1 MEELSRPLGPSKG
14 HWLVLI
20 ISHCAFLAGGGGAAG
35 SATLA
40 EVNPSAVRY
49 LGSSGPC
56 VCSIHFSMALR
67 ISSTRLRCT
76 GPEMRLWFRAMQNA
90 AAEQKPIADR
100 VEMLVYRTS
109 AAHAFSIVEG
119 LSMGPGVED
128 TENTMAPEGVRQ
140 AARAPTR

>member
-1 MEELSRPLGPSKG
+1 MEELQQTARSEQGP
-14 HWLVLI
+14 
-20 ISHCAFLAGGGGAAG
+20 LAGVNYFSLRFSGWRWRCGG

-67 ISSTRLRCT
+67 ISSTRLRCS
-76 GPEMRLWFRAMQNA
+76 GSEMRLWFRAMQNA

-109 AAHAFSIVEG
+109 AAHAFSMVEG
-119 LSMGPGVED
+119 LSIGPGVED